1 MKRETLAQYVKR
13 VMKEKGLNPPAVEK
27 LSAKKITDAYVV
39 SIVSGKQ
46 KNPSV
51 SKLVALAEGLGV
63 DDIELFKIAKGM
75 AVDAHP
81 PEPWPPKVLLEAVGK
96 VVESPELT
104 KTLKRLV
111 TLKPAQLKELMSFM
125 ENRSNRA

>member
-27 LSAKKITDAYVV
+27 LSGKKITDAYVV

-63 DDIELFKIAKGM
+63 DDVELFKIAKG
-75 AVDAHP
+75 APVDAQP
-81 PEPWPPKVLLEAVGK
+81 IEPWPPRILLETIGK
-96 VVESPELT
+96 VADSPDLT
-104 KTLKRLV
+104 KILKRLI
-111 TLKPAQLKELMSFM
+111 TLKPTHLKELLSIM
-125 ENRSNRA
+125 EKKLDRA